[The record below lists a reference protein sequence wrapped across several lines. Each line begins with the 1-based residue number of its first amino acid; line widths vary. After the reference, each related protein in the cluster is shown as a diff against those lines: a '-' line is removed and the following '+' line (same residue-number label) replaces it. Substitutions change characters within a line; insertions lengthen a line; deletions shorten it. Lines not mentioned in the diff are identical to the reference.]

1 MPGTPDS
8 SPPPDLTAGSPGLLD
23 LFLAYLRLGSVSFG
37 GPAMVAYI
45 GDLATRKGWL
55 SKDDF
60 KVGVA
65 LCQAIPGATA
75 MQSAAYVGFRV
86 RGLAG
91 AVVTYAGFGLPA
103 FVLMTA
109 LSMAHRQAIDLDVV
123 TSALTG
129 LRALVVALVANAVWS
144 FGRSTVKH
152 WSDAALAAA
161 TGLLF
166 LAGISP
172 FLIVA
177 GAGAVGAVLLRRHA
191 RTVSSGSD
199 QPVDRRAFRAP
210 AIVLAA
216 AAAIGAALWLVD
228 PLLARVALIMMKVD
242 VFAFGGGFASLPLM
256 LAEFVRVRDW
266 VPAEVFLDG
275 VALGQVTPG
284 PIVITATFVGYQVAG
299 LAGAGA
305 ATLGIF
311 LPSIFVVVLTEP
323 WFRRLQSSAV
333 FQAASHA
340 FILSFVGL
348 LASVTIQFARVATW
362 SMPAV
367 LLSLAAFIAL
377 RLRVEFLWVVLAGAV
392 LSALIL

>member
-1 MPGTPDS
+1 MDGRRECSTVSARAPDAPS
-8 SPPPDLTAGSPGLLD
+8 LTT
-23 LFLAYLRLGSVSFG
+23 LFFAYLRLGSVSFG

-45 GDLATRKGWL
+45 GDLATRRGWL

-91 AVVTYAGFGLPA
+91 AVATYAGFGLPA
-103 FVLMTA
+103 FLLMTA
-109 LSMAHRQAIDLDVV
+109 LSMAYRHAIDLDVV

-129 LRALVVALVANAVWS
+129 LRALVVALVANAAWS

-152 WSDAALAAA
+152 WTEAVLAAA

-166 LAGISP
+166 FAGVSP

-177 GAGAVGAVLLRRHA
+177 GAGIVGAALLRGRVQ
-191 RTVSSGSD
+191 TVVSADVAGSG
-199 QPVDRRAFRAP
+199 RRAFRAP

-216 AAAIGAALWLVD
+216 AAATVIALWLMD

-256 LAEFVRVRDW
+256 LTEFVRVREW

-299 LAGAGA
+299 LPGAVA

-311 LPSIFVVVLTEP
+311 LPSIFVVVLAEP

-348 LASVTIQFARVATW
+348 LVSVAVQFARVATW
-362 SMPAV
+362 SVPAV
-367 LLSLAAFIAL
+367 LLAVAAFVAL
-377 RLRVEFLWVVLAGAV
+377 RLKVDFLWVVLAGAV
-392 LSALIL
+392 LSALLL